1 MTLACPTCGA
11 TVAGDTGDELIDKI
25 ERHIEQ
31 EHPELIGRLVD
42 EDFLDLVGEGSS

>member
-1 MTLACPTCGA
+1 MNLSCPTCGA
-11 TVAGDTGDELIDKI
+11 AFSGETADELIEKI

-42 EDFLDLVGEGSS
+42 DDFLDLVGEGSS

>member
-1 MTLACPTCGA
+1 VTLSCPTCGA
-11 TVAGDTGDELIDKI
+11 TLSGQTGEELIEAA

-42 EDFLDLVGEGSS
+42 EDFLDLVGEGTS

>member
-1 MTLACPTCGA
+1 VNLSCPTCGA
-11 TVAGDTGDELIDKI
+11 AVSGETADELIEKI

-42 EDFLDLVGEGSS
+42 DDFLDLVGEGSS